1 MNTNKEAIYNLVSLL
16 VKKSGFNMNDNRAQD
31 ELYKIK
37 ESMDK
42 LKREQERSSDNSSFQ
57 NLIDNLK
64 IRQDFWKNNAQ
75 MIGKELVDAYS
86 EGKNLEDVKE
96 KIDMLFNKAIEGTLD
111 LQVSFIYSRI
121 NKLEDEMKSL
131 KNKIDTNDYINDD
144 EKEMDKKYQLYLENK
159 IKNIDTEIDN
169 TLNEIKN
176 FEEIEEKDTA
186 IINKINEYN
195 DGLSCNLKVLD
206 DISEENINSEITFDV
221 WERLEMTRSTIEEKL
236 DRSKDLLLKTENKLE
251 KIKDNINHLNETIG
265 LLEEDKKKCNNKL
278 KNVNNKLEKNDYINI
293 TQKMLDISSYEMI
306 KIEIESLKNKKDVI
320 YVDADKVKQE
330 LQREWNNL
338 TNEKYENPKEL
349 INKKI
354 VKIEKIIK
362 EEPKAVIDEESI
374 PVEENEKVIEI
385 PKKENEEVK
394 NNKYELDW

>member
-1 MNTNKEAIYNLVSLL
+1 
-16 VKKSGFNMNDNRAQD
+16 
-31 ELYKIK
+31 
-37 ESMDK
+37 
-42 LKREQERSSDNSSFQ
+42 
-57 NLIDNLK
+57 
-64 IRQDFWKNNAQ
+64 
-75 MIGKELVDAYS
+75 
-86 EGKNLEDVKE
+86 
-96 KIDMLFNKAIEGTLD
+96 
-111 LQVSFIYSRI
+111 
-121 NKLEDEMKSL
+121 MKSL

-394 NNKYELDW
+394 KNKYELDW